1 MKRPNGISM
10 RYDYSSIGFYTFD
23 CLGWPFTAVPP
34 GGGSYFIDELT
45 LAVSGA
51 AGTAAIAA
59 AKMGLKTLAV
69 GGVGDDLMGDW
80 VLAAPAAISASIPR
94 PCSGSRVRRPRP
106 RSSRR
111 APTARAPHFT

>member
-1 MKRPNGISM
+1 M
-10 RYDYSSIGFYTFD
+10 RYDYASIGFYTFD

-34 GGGSYFIDELT
+34 GGGTNFIDELT

-69 GGVGDDLMGDW
+69 GGVGADLMGDW
-80 VLAAPAAISASIPR
+80 VLKRLQHFGVDTSTMQQHRRLRKPR
-94 PCSGSRVRRPRP
+94 PQS
-106 RSSRR
+106 
-111 APTARAPHFT
+111 